1 MGDTVRHGAEWRT
14 GQKGSIHDAT
24 RTRHTA
30 EIAAYLHSLP
40 SLQTTHRGCGRGGGA
55 WSVVGRA

>member
-1 MGDTVRHGAEWRT
+1 MGDTVGHGGGEQRKRYLLT
-14 GQKGSIHDAT
+14 V
-24 RTRHTA
+24 RLELRHTA